1 MYKRQVNDTI
11 AEQMQ
16 KLRVKDSP
24 RLWKQDAKFY
34 DAMNYDKM
42 VSIYH
47 DRFQDASDFTF
58 YLVGNIQ
65 REEAQKLV
73 AKYLGAIPSIHR
85 IEKAVQHDLRKE
97 GSITETITANI
108 PDNKYM
114 TNIEF
119 TNTLKLKPVEDLA
132 MDVIRF
138 VLSNRYQDIIREDE
152 GGAYG
157 VNAVSYTH
165 LSGCRSRTDPTY
177 F

>member
-1 MYKRQVNDTI
+1 MNRLQAENTPRTVNDTI

-65 REEAQKLV
+65 REEAQT
-73 AKYLGAIPSIHR
+73 GGEIF
-85 IEKAVQHDLRKE
+85 
-97 GSITETITANI
+97 GSYPVHS
-108 PDNKYM
+108 PD
-114 TNIEF
+114 
-119 TNTLKLKPVEDLA
+119 
-132 MDVIRF
+132 
-138 VLSNRYQDIIREDE
+138 RE
-152 GGAYG
+152 
-157 VNAVSYTH
+157 
-165 LSGCRSRTDPTY
+165 SRAT
-177 F
+177 